1 MKIRFS
7 LAAVGLLAV
16 ASAFLIWSQ
25 PPGIM
30 FGIAAGIDPLL
41 LRESAG
47 KGDFEVWIADQS
59 DTRPGFGGQLLIYEG
74 SDLMGLE
81 PARATPV
88 ARLDLAGATADLL
101 LSKSGMSDSHGV
113 AAISQKQYL
122 GCSIVTPTL
131 RRSSR
136 WRRGNG

>member
-16 ASAFLIWSQ
+16 ASGFLIRSQ

-30 FGIAAGIDPLL
+30 FGLAAGMDPQL
-41 LRESAG
+41 LREAAG
-47 KGDFEVWIADQS
+47 KGAFEVWIADQS

-81 PARATPV
+81 AARATPV
-88 ARLDLAGATADLL
+88 ARLDLAGATADLCA
-101 LSKSGMSDSHGV
+101 GGRPV
-113 AAISQKQYL
+113 E
-122 GCSIVTPTL
+122 TPCGRT
-131 RRSSR
+131 
-136 WRRGNG
+136 